1 MISRQ
6 DAGGLLLSNQN
17 NKLISGVFG
26 MVRHHVVIQHHV
38 ADGVRASRLRDDL
51 LTNDLAQ

>member
-1 MISRQ
+1 
-6 DAGGLLLSNQN
+6 
-17 NKLISGVFG
+17 